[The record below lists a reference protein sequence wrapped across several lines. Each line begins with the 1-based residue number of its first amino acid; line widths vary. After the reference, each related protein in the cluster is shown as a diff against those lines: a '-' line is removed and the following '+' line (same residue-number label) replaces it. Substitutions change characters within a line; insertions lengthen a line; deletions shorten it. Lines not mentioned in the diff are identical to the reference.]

1 MMLRKNKRIGD
12 YTVMSRIGS
21 GRYGVCFLARSS
33 DGRQVVLKRFRRRMR
48 RKNRF
53 HERHEAVILSGLR
66 HPALPQLEG
75 VINDRHGY
83 FFVLE
88 YKAGKSL
95 ARWLFDEKKSFSE
108 AEIRDIGTQLFR
120 ILEYLESRSVIHGDI
135 SISNILYDGEVIA
148 LIDFGLARYEGTRG
162 MSFSLDLARTADV
175 LLYLLYSCYGETA
188 CGSAGSR
195 EERTWRQE
203 LPLSREQQEFIGQL
217 LEPDTFGREASDT
230 DATET
235 VATGTDPAR
244 RSDGPRPAAAAR
256 EIFQRLWPRM

>member
-53 HERHEAVILSGLR
+53 HEHHEAVILSGLQ

-188 CGSAGSR
+188 CGPAGSR

-230 DATET
+230 DVTET

-244 RSDGPRPAAAAR
+244 RSDGPRPAAAAS